1 MARICFQLHVRPDML
16 EEYARRHGEV
26 WPEMRA
32 ALTETGWRNYSLF
45 LSPDGTLTGYLE
57 CDDFEAAQAGMA
69 VRDVNARWQREMA
82 PFFVDL
88 GADAPDEGIVPIPE
102 VFHLD

>member
-1 MARICFQLHVRPDML
+1 MARICFQLNVRRDRID
-16 EEYARRHGEV
+16 EYTARHREV

-45 LSPDGTLTGYLE
+45 LAPDGTLTGYLE
-57 CDDFEAAQAGMA
+57 CDDFDAALAGMA
-69 VRDVNARWQREMA
+69 VRDVNRRWQSEMA
-82 PFFVDL
+82 PFFAGLD
-88 GADAPDEGIVPIPE
+88 GEAPDEGLRLLPE